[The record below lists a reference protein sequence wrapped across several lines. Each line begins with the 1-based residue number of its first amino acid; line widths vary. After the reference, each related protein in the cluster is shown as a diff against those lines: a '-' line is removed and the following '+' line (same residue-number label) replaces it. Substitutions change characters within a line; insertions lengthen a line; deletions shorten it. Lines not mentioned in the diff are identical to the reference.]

1 MFFRH
6 SEGVEV
12 IFVSDIMKKKPEE
25 ATWTFETLR
34 TNITEGEMEIIKF
47 DFMDLQVHTYLFFSS
62 CFLSHTLILLKS

>member
-1 MFFRH
+1 MNFYILTFISNQISRVFCRD

-34 TNITEGEMEIIKF
+34 TNIIEGELEIIKF
-47 DFMDLQVHTYLFFSS
+47 DFMDMQVTF
-62 CFLSHTLILLKS
+62 I